1 MLILSEHLGEIEVDD
16 TTIVDIP
23 EGLLGFPQATR
34 FVLVAAE
41 DTGLYSWLQ
50 SVDHPDVSFLA
61 VVPNP
66 FFPDYEPDL
75 PDDDCQAL
83 ELERPDDA
91 QVLCLVTIGDEVTA
105 NLLGPVVVNV
115 RTRLGR
121 QVVLA
126 HQDLTTAAPIRP
138 VE

>member
-1 MLILSEHLGEIEVDD
+1 MLILSEHLGEIEVDEQ
-16 TTIVDIP
+16 TIVDIP
-23 EGLLGFPQATR
+23 DGLLGFPQTTR

-41 DTGLYSWLQ
+41 DMGLYSWLQ

-61 VVPNP
+61 VVPTP

-75 PDDDCQAL
+75 PEKDCLAL
-83 ELERPDDA
+83 ELEDPGDA

-115 RTRLGR
+115 RNRVGR

-138 VE
+138 VD